1 MDTTKLAGKFEGIV
15 KFDMS
20 ATNGGAVAGRL
31 SHGTNRWGGEAV
43 FVSASAGEHFVVIS
57 PQQGCCSF
65 ANLEGIIYLQTKN
78 LESRNRACEVLERTE
93 LADVLSWPSN

>member
-43 FVSASAGEHFVVIS
+43 FVSASAGAPVDS
-57 PQQGCCSF
+57 
-65 ANLEGIIYLQTKN
+65 YL
-78 LESRNRACEVLERTE
+78 
-93 LADVLSWPSN
+93 PSAGLLQLC